1 MSEKNMLKSTAWL
14 LLINIVKIIFPML
27 LFPYLARVF
36 SEGVYGSYTY
46 VRSIMSF
53 VIIIMDY
60 GFIYSGTKQVI
71 ENNGDCRRD
80 SKCIG
85 NILCSKIILALIALI
100 FCVMA
105 FIIKRMHVQMY
116 IFGLLM
122 FLATMLQGLIPDYF
136 FRGKER
142 MDVIAVRFVSIKI
155 LALIVSVVVIHDDAD
170 LIYLAIIELLSSA
183 IALIVSY
190 AFLHKMNV
198 KISFLCNI
206 CNQKEIFADGF
217 PYFVSTIAPLLY
229 GSFNTIVIGIVLTDT
244 EVAYWGIAYNVL
256 YSILSMYVPIAH
268 GIYPQMVRVKDK
280 KLLIKIVFIIMPFV
294 ILGSGILFRFSDEI
308 MCILGGQKYVE
319 FSYTIRLLIPTIILG
334 MPSIIFGFSGL
345 GVIGRQRELSL
356 SIIVSAVFHL
366 MALMLLVY
374 LNAFTVTTVCIL
386 RGITEGVCLLM
397 KLWYM
402 HRFWK
407 SEEIYGHEI

>member
-14 LLINIVKIIFPML
+14 LLINVVKIIFPIL

-46 VRSIMSF
+46 IRSIMSF

-71 ENNGDCRRD
+71 ENNGNCSKD

-85 NILCSKIILALIALI
+85 NILCSKMILALIALL
-100 FCVMA
+100 FCMIA
-105 FIIKRMHVQMY
+105 FVVKKMHAQMY
-116 IFGLLM
+116 IFGILM
-122 FLATMLQGLIPDYF
+122 FLATMIQGLIPDYF

-142 MDVIAVRFVSIKI
+142 MDVIAIRFVSIKI
-155 LALIVSVVVIHDDAD
+155 LALIVSVAVIHDDAD
-170 LIYLAIIELLSSA
+170 LIYLAIIELLSSV

-190 AFLHKMNV
+190 VFLHKMNV
-198 KISFLCNI
+198 KFSFLCNT
-206 CNQKEIFADGF
+206 CKQKEIFVDGF
-217 PYFVSTIAPLLY
+217 PYFVSTVAPLLY

-256 YSILSMYVPIAH
+256 YAVLSMYVPIAH

-280 KLLIKIVFIIMPFV
+280 KLLIKIVISIMPLV
-294 ILGSGILFRFSDEI
+294 ILGSGILFWFSDDI

-345 GVIGRQRELSL
+345 GVINRQRELSL
-356 SIIVSAVFHL
+356 SIVFSAVFHL
-366 MALMLLVY
+366 LALMLLVC
-374 LNAFTVTTVCIL
+374 LNVFTVTSVCIL
-386 RGITEGVCLLM
+386 RGITEGVCLLV

-407 SEEIYGHEI
+407 LEEVYGHET